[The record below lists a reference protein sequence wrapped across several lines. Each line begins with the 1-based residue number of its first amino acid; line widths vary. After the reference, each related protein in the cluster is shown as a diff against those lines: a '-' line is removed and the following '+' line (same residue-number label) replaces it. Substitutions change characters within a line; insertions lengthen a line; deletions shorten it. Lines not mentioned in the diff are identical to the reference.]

1 METKDV
7 LAAMAADRGVLALG
21 AHDQLSK
28 SIASGRAFKG
38 FEEAPIKFNPTY
50 KYVVGSHE
58 YDTSR
63 CPAYCDRVLWRVAPT
78 SKVSGLRYDAI
89 DRAVISDHRPVSAL
103 LQWVIA
109 NPG

>member
-58 YDTSR
+58 CDTSR

-78 SKVSGLRYDAI
+78 SKVAGLRYDAI
-89 DRAVISDHRPVSAL
+89 DRAVMSDHRPVSAL
-103 LQWVIA
+103 LQWVLPI
-109 NPG
+109 PS